1 MQPRQANVAPDG
13 RKILVTIPADEHLMA
28 QLRELSP
35 NLAVVSADNDAD
47 IAAEI
52 GDATAVIGW
61 HLSADMLARA
71 KRLEWIH
78 NAGAGVE
85 GILRMPGFRERDI
98 LLTNSSGVSAPNMA
112 EHAMAMMLAFAR
124 RLPWLQRSQE
134 DRAWREDNALA
145 GIFEL
150 TGQTVLIVGMGAI
163 GRELARRAHA
173 FDMHVISAHRHVSK
187 DLPAGVDEEVAIE
200 DLNAALARADH
211 VVDTLP
217 ATQSTRGLFDASR
230 FASMK
235 RGAYFYNLGRG
246 ATVNQGDLIVALESG
261 HLAGAGLDVT
271 EPEPLPAGSPLWA
284 MENVIITGHTSGR
297 SPRQPERLA
306 ALVRE
311 NVRRYVAGED
321 LLNVVDQTHGY

>member
-1 MQPRQANVAPDG
+1 MQPHQAGSASDA
-13 RKILVTIPADEHLMA
+13 RKILMTIPVHEDVIA
-28 QLRELSP
+28 QLREQSP
-35 NLAVVSADNDAD
+35 DVTFVHAENEAVF
-47 IAAEI
+47 AAEI
-52 GDATAVIGW
+52 ADATAVIGW

-98 LLTNSSGVSAPNMA
+98 TLTNSSGVSAPNMA

-134 DRAWREDNALA
+134 ARAWREDNALA

-150 TGQTVLIVGMGAI
+150 TGQTVVIVGMGAI
-163 GRELARRAHA
+163 GQELARRAHA
-173 FDMHVISAHRHVSK
+173 FDTHVIGVRRHVSD

-200 DLNAALARADH
+200 ELNAALARADH

-217 ATQSTRGLFDASR
+217 ATPSTQGFFDATR

-235 RGAYFYNLGRG
+235 PGAYFYNLGRG
-246 ATVNQGDLIVALESG
+246 TTVEQDDLIAALESG

-271 EPEPLPAGSPLWA
+271 DPEPLPVDSTLWA

-321 LLNVVDQTHGY
+321 LLNVVDQSHGY